1 MTKQTEQRTVINISF
16 TQNEQHLLSVLDD
29 LVKYDLASNR
39 SAWFKDQIRNRYYE
53 MRVAKE
59 KQQELENVAAEVW
72 K

>member
-1 MTKQTEQRTVINISF
+1 MTKQTVINISF

-29 LVKYDLASNR
+29 IVKYDLASNR

>member
-1 MTKQTEQRTVINISF
+1 MTKQTVINISF

>member
-1 MTKQTEQRTVINISF
+1 MTKQTVINISF
-16 TQNEQHLLSVLDD
+16 TQSEQHLLSVLDD
-29 LVKYDLASNR
+29 LVKYDLAGNR
-39 SAWFKDQIRNRYYE
+39 SAWLKDQIRSRYYE

>member
-1 MTKQTEQRTVINISF
+1 M
-16 TQNEQHLLSVLDD
+16 SVLDD
-29 LVKYDLASNR
+29 LVKYDLAGNR
-39 SAWFKDQIRNRYYE
+39 SAWLKDQIRNRYYE